1 MNAREWVTG
10 AAGDRVTSDKLMAD
24 FRVLAADMEELL
36 KATASQTGQQV
47 AQVRAR
53 AEESL
58 TAVKARVADL
68 QQVALEKT
76 RVVGRATDDYAHAN
90 PWQVMAVGAVAGL
103 VLGFVLTR
111 GGDPRL

>member
-1 MNAREWVTG
+1 MNAREWVTS
-10 AAGDRVTSDKLMAD
+10 AAGDRVNSDKLMAD
-24 FRVLAADMEELL
+24 FRVLAVDIEELL

-76 RVVGRATDDYAHAN
+76 RMAGRATDEYAHAN
-90 PWQVMAVGAVAGL
+90 PWQVMAIGAVAGL

-111 GGDPRL
+111 DGDSQP